1 MLNQTSVTEITA
13 EEILQQMIRETFEV
27 PKIEKPTS
35 DENFPG
41 AGFSHQI
48 ERYSEPNENL
58 LVQRLVNTLTAQLQT
73 ILPGAFGISS
83 ETEQCLSYAN
93 LSSWSPGRSYF
104 SLFEMKHSN
113 SVWILHFSR
122 TVGEGLA
129 SLVHTKNSRNHAN
142 IFNDLREADSIT
154 YLEIG
159 EILRKFF
166 VSLLELWPKSDKL
179 KVASCRHILQLGFLR
194 DSVMDEEYIVLP
206 FYLDNRECS
215 GNFHLALPHR
225 YLLL

>member
-1 MLNQTSVTEITA
+1 MLNQTSVTEISS
-13 EEILQQMIRETFEV
+13 EEILQQMIRETFDV
-27 PKIEKPTS
+27 SKIEKTVT

-41 AGFSHQI
+41 TDFSQQI
-48 ERYSEPNENL
+48 ESESKENL
-58 LVQRLVNTLTAQLQT
+58 LVQRLVNLLTAQLQT
-73 ILPGAFGISS
+73 ILPGAFRITS

-93 LSSWSPGRSYF
+93 LRNWSPGRSYF

-129 SLVHTKNSRNHAN
+129 SLVNAKSSQNHTKVFS
-142 IFNDLREADSIT
+142 DLREADSIT

-166 VSLLELWPKSDKL
+166 DSLLELWPKNGKL
-179 KVASCRHILQLGFLR
+179 QVASCRHVLQLGFLS
-194 DSVMDEEYIVLP
+194 DAVKDENYIVLP

-215 GNFHLALPHR
+215 GEFHLVFPHR
-225 YLLL
+225 YFIG

>member
-1 MLNQTSVTEITA
+1 MLNQTSVTEITS

-27 PKIEKPTS
+27 PKIEKPAS

-41 AGFSHQI
+41 AGFSQQI
-48 ERYSEPNENL
+48 ERYSESKENL

-73 ILPGAFGISS
+73 ILPGAFRITS

-159 EILRKFF
+159 EMLRKFF

-194 DSVMDEEYIVLP
+194 DSVMDE
-206 FYLDNRECS
+206 
-215 GNFHLALPHR
+215 
-225 YLLL
+225 